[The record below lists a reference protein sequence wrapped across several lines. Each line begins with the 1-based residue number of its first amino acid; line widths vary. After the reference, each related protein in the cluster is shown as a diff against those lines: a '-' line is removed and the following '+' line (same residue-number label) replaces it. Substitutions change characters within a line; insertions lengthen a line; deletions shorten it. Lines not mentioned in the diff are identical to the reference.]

1 MNYYEI
7 GAGAVLGAGLFGS
20 IAYLYLRVLRVEAQL
35 IQARQKNVDNEIVE
49 KTRLLSD
56 DELNDLV
63 GKNLGAGNPK
73 T

>member
-1 MNYYEI
+1 MNYYAI
-7 GAGAVLGAGLFGS
+7 GAGAVFGVGLFGS

-49 KTRLLSD
+49 KTHLLSD
-56 DELNDLV
+56 EELNDLV
-63 GKNLGAGNPK
+63 GARLGARDPK